1 MDSKGRN
8 MTCRDIQRAELAGKT
23 KLTAVT
29 MGHGTHKVQR
39 FVMVKHDERGH
50 AILTP
55 SQVVQV
61 QVPLNLRRG
70 DTFTT
75 G

>member
-1 MDSKGRN
+1 MSKLQA
-8 MTCRDIQRAELAGKT
+8 IQKADLAGKT

-39 FVMVKHDERGH
+39 FVWVKHDERGH
-50 AILTP
+50 AILQP
-55 SQVVQV
+55 SQVVEV
-61 QVPLNLRRG
+61 QKTLHLRRG

>member
-1 MDSKGRN
+1 
-8 MTCRDIQRAELAGKT
+8 MTCRDTQKDDLAGKT

-39 FVMVKHDERGH
+39 FVWIEHDSRGH
-50 AILTP
+50 AMLKP
-55 SQVVQV
+55 SQLDQV
-61 QVPLNLRRG
+61 TRPLALRRG

>member
-1 MDSKGRN
+1 
-8 MTCRDIQRAELAGKT
+8 
-23 KLTAVT
+23 

-61 QVPLNLRRG
+61 QAPLNLRRG